1 MPGVIPRPRPDRAAF
16 LLTDPRSSRFRIAR
30 IGPRP
35 VAGRPIRQLETH
47 CRTPYIVADGYD
59 LAVRMSALEDSSLI
73 ARKIAPRRIMVAASP
88 GYLIRHGRPMEPEEL
103 RSHSCLTF
111 PEMWTRIKLSTTVW
125 SQSRDLWVGILMQTN
140 RRSTING
147 QVFIVDH

>member
-1 MPGVIPRPRPDRAAF
+1 MDKYPDV
-16 LLTDPRSSRFRIAR
+16 SIE
-30 IGPRP
+30 
-35 VAGRPIRQLETH
+35 LETGMQVID
-47 CRTPYIVADGYD
+47 IVADGYD
-59 LAVRMSALEDSSLI
+59 LAVRMSASEDNSLI